1 MSLKL
6 SYNFSTIRIAAR
18 LVERSRRHSA
28 PKTVIDSFDSLGYL
42 AKIAPRHHVAP
53 GCPQRMS
60 AMSETINVPAVM
72 ADVSAVTRIKSEI
85 DISDRSRIVTFGDRA
100 QRSVVEFADRILAQT
115 QNRELGTTGKLL
127 SDILAKARGLDP
139 ATLKD
144 SNFLTRLFTS
154 VESRLRRFSEQF
166 GDVASQI
173 DRICV
178 ELDRN
183 KETLRRDIAV
193 LDELH
198 EQTKTSLGDLDSH
211 IAAGKSFAEDFRGHK
226 LVELEQAAKATDA
239 GSDTL
244 LAAQT
249 YQDAAQALDR
259 LEKRIF
265 YLQQARQIGIQQ
277 LPQIRIVQS
286 GDETLIENL
295 QATTELT
302 IPVWKQKMILLLGLS
317 RQQSA
322 LALQKTVTDAT
333 NEMMRQASEMMK
345 TQAIEIEKQS
355 QRGIVDIET
364 LEKTN
369 RDLVDTISGVLNVQD
384 QGRKKRAEIEQR
396 MAQLT
401 DELKSALSKSPA

>member
-1 MSLKL
+1 MAPAGER
-6 SYNFSTIRIAAR
+6 NER
-18 LVERSRRHSA
+18 LA
-28 PKTVIDSFDSLGYL
+28 N
-42 AKIAPRHHVAP
+42 
-53 GCPQRMS
+53 
-60 AMSETINVPAVM
+60 AMSDTLPAVS
-72 ADVSAVTRIKSEI
+72 ADASAVSRIQSEI

-115 QNRELGTTGKLL
+115 QNREIGTTGKLL

-139 ATLKD
+139 ASLKD
-144 SNFLTRLFTS
+144 SNFFTRLFS
-154 VESRLRRFSEQF
+154 SLESRLRRFSEQF

-183 KETLRRDIAV
+183 KETLRRDIAL

-198 EQTKTSLGDLDSH
+198 EQTKASLGDLDAH
-211 IAAGKSFAEDFRGHK
+211 IAAGKKFAEEFRRGRMI
-226 LVELEQAAKATDA
+226 ELEQAAKATA
-239 GSDTL
+239 SGSDAL

-249 YQDAAQALDR
+249 YQDAMQALDR
-259 LEKRIF
+259 LEKRVF

-302 IPVWKQKMILLLGLS
+302 IPVWKQKMILLLGLT

-322 LALQKTVTDAT
+322 LELQKTVTDAT
-333 NEMMRQASEMMK
+333 NQMMRQASEMMK
-345 TQAIEIEKQS
+345 TQAIDIEKQS
-355 QRGIVDIET
+355 QRGIIDIET
-364 LEKTN
+364 LQKAN
-369 RDLVDTISGVLNVQD
+369 GDLVDTIAGVLSVQE
-384 QGRKKRAEIEQR
+384 QGRKKRAEIEQQ
-396 MAQLT
+396 MARLT
-401 DELKSALSKSPA
+401 DELKSAMSKAPA

>member
-1 MSLKL
+1 
-6 SYNFSTIRIAAR
+6 
-18 LVERSRRHSA
+18 
-28 PKTVIDSFDSLGYL
+28 
-42 AKIAPRHHVAP
+42 
-53 GCPQRMS
+53 
-60 AMSETINVPAVM
+60 MSEAVNLPTVQ
-72 ADVSAVTRIKSEI
+72 ADQSVVARIRSEI
-85 DISDRSRIVTFGDRA
+85 NISDRSRLVTFGDRA

-115 QNRELGTTGKLL
+115 QNREIGATGKLL

-139 ATLKD
+139 ATVKD
-144 SNFLTRLFTS
+144 AGLLSRLFSS
-154 VESRLRRFSEQF
+154 VEARVRRFADAF
-166 GDVASQI
+166 DDVSSQI

-183 KETLRRDIAV
+183 KETLRRDIAL

-198 EQTKTSLGDLDSH
+198 EQTRTALTELDAH
-211 IAAGKSFAEDFRGHK
+211 IAAGKAFVDEYRGGPLTK
-226 LVELEQAAKATDA
+226 LEGAAKAQA
-239 GSDTL
+239 QGSDAL
-244 LAAQT
+244 MAAQS
-249 YQDAAQALDR
+249 YQDAVQALDR

-302 IPVWKQKMILLLGLS
+302 IPVWKQKMILLLGLQ

-345 TQAIEIEKQS
+345 SQAVQIEQQS
-355 QRGIVDIET
+355 QRGIIDIET

-369 RDLVDTISGVLNVQD
+369 RDLIDTIGGVLTAQQD
-384 QGRKKRAEIEQR
+384 GRKKRAEIEQR
-396 MAQLT
+396 MAQQT
-401 DELKSALSKSPA
+401 AELKAVLSKAPV

>member
-1 MSLKL
+1 
-6 SYNFSTIRIAAR
+6 
-18 LVERSRRHSA
+18 
-28 PKTVIDSFDSLGYL
+28 
-42 AKIAPRHHVAP
+42 
-53 GCPQRMS
+53 
-60 AMSETINVPAVM
+60 MSETINVPAVM
-72 ADVSAVTRIKSEI
+72 VDASAVARIRSEI
-85 DISDRSRIVTFGDRA
+85 DIADRSRIVTFGDRA

-115 QNRELGTTGKLL
+115 QNRELGPTGKLL
-127 SDILAKARGLDP
+127 SDILAKARSLDP
-139 ATLKD
+139 ASLKD
-144 SNFLTRLFTS
+144 GNFLTRLFS
-154 VESRLRRFSEQF
+154 SMEARLRRFTEQF

-173 DRICV
+173 DRVCV

-198 EQTKTSLGDLDSH
+198 EQTKESLVDLDSH
-211 IAAGKSFAEDFRGHK
+211 IAAGKAFVEDFRRGK
-226 LVELEQAAKATDA
+226 LVELEQAAKGAA
-239 GSDTL
+239 GGSDAL

-249 YQDAAQALDR
+249 FQDAAQALDR

-317 RQQSA
+317 RQKSA
-322 LALQKTVTDAT
+322 LDLQKTVTDAT

-369 RDLVDTISGVLNVQD
+369 RDLLDTITGVFNVQE

-401 DELKSALSKSPA
+401 DELKSALSKSPT